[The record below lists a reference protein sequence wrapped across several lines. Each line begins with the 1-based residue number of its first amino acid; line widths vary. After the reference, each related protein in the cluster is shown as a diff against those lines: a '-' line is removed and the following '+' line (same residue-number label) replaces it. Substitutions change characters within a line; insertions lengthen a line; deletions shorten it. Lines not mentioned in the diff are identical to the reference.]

1 MYLTDLVADYFKK
14 WNDHDGAAVGALFAE
29 QADLQDWNASVSGK
43 EEIQTFNEDLFAA
56 CPDIRCEVRNVH
68 VSGQTMT
75 ATCEILVHVNKN
87 DTDAIKAVD
96 VITFDNDGKIKNL
109 QAFKQRMVD
118 V

>member
-1 MYLTDLVADYFKK
+1 MYLTDMVNNYFRK
-14 WNDHDGAAVGALFAE
+14 WNDHDGTSVGALFAE
-29 QADLQDWNASVSGK
+29 QSVLQDWNACVNNK
-43 EEIQTFNEDLFAA
+43 EEIQKFNEDLFSA
-56 CPDIRCEVRNVH
+56 CPDIRCEILRVH

-87 DTDAIKAVD
+87 DTEAIKAVD

-109 QAFKQRMVD
+109 QAFKQGMVD